1 MIFEYNFVNLYK
13 TNQLY
18 MNVLENREKTTSE
31 I

>member
-13 TNQLY
+13 TNYVY
-18 MNVLENREKTTSE
+18 MYVLGNREKTTSE